1 MKKATIIGACGFG
14 GLGLITIILQ
24 HPGME
29 ISQLID
35 RTNIGQPISHVF
47 PNLKGHCDIT
57 VQSNENINYSDVDI
71 VFFSTPDR
79 AGMTLIRDFHEK
91 NIPVIDFSGD
101 FRFASTEDYTV
112 YANNKGMETEHLAK
126 EMLGNAVYGLPELYR
141 DKIRNAR
148 IIGNP
153 GCFAISMILGLL
165 PAVHHKIIDTRSI
178 ICDGKTGVSGAGKN
192 PGEANYYPQ
201 RYENMNTYREG
212 KHQHLVEVENVLNSL
227 HNDNIKI
234 FFVPQVVPMSRGI
247 LTTMYCDIAPGY
259 DTEKV
264 LTLYREFYRDSHFVV
279 VRESSLNT
287 TNVRGSNRCD
297 VRAMVDSRTGK
308 LFITSAIDNLMKG
321 QSGNAIQNA
330 NIMLGFDEITGLDIP
345 AFFP

>member
-1 MKKATIIGACGFG
+1 MTWE
-14 GLGLITIILQ
+14 Q
-24 HPGME
+24 PGVRK
-29 ISQLID
+29 IFL
-35 RTNIGQPISHVF
+35 F
-47 PNLKGHCDIT
+47 CHC
-57 VQSNENINYSDVDI
+57 
-71 VFFSTPDR
+71 
-79 AGMTLIRDFHEK
+79 
-91 NIPVIDFSGD
+91 
-101 FRFASTEDYTV
+101 
-112 YANNKGMETEHLAK
+112 
-126 EMLGNAVYGLPELYR
+126 
-141 DKIRNAR
+141 
-148 IIGNP
+148 
-153 GCFAISMILGLL
+153 
-165 PAVHHKIIDTRSI
+165 
-178 ICDGKTGVSGAGKN
+178 
-192 PGEANYYPQ
+192 
-201 RYENMNTYREG
+201 EG